1 MIRLYYDIEQTPLGV
16 NSQTCHKPLILSI
29 SLTPPPF
36 NSSNKSVER
45 KLSFRP
51 ASKKQIKIAKYV
63 STQLSSLIENGTSP
77 DYFLLTQVLSDA
89 KSRYLLSSH
98 KSKYPRVSKNILKLQ
113 KQFYA
118 AIRQTNKERSDLSA
132 FNDQLLEELL
142 YDE

>member
-16 NSQTCHKPLILSI
+16 NSQTCRKPHLHLIVA
-29 SLTPPPF
+29 T
-36 NSSNKSVER
+36 
-45 KLSFRP
+45 KLSNV
-51 ASKKQIKIAKYV
+51 QIEITKYV

-89 KSRYLLSSH
+89 KGRYLLSSH

-118 AIRQTNKERSDLSA
+118 Q
-132 FNDQLLEELL
+132 
-142 YDE
+142 

>member
-1 MIRLYYDIEQTPLGV
+1 MP
-16 NSQTCHKPLILSI
+16 K
-29 SLTPPPF
+29 TPPPF
-36 NSSNKSVER
+36 NSSNKTVEC

-51 ASKKQIKIAKYV
+51 ASKKQIEITKYV

-98 KSKYPRVSKNILKLQ
+98 KSKYPSVSKNILKLQ

-118 AIRQTNKERSDLSA
+118 QQLYERTKNGVIFQLSPTNSSRNFYTMRK
-132 FNDQLLEELL
+132 NWKKNQLLIIGFLK
-142 YDE
+142 

>member
-1 MIRLYYDIEQTPLGV
+1 MPQTPDP
-16 NSQTCHKPLILSI
+16 QHLSNP
-29 SLTPPPF
+29 TPF